1 MSSTG
6 TPLILIFDS
15 SCAHCSRVAIAVRES
30 ARKPIE
36 VVSIRDHRAGD
47 LLNNI
52 YPTGWKFRPYLI
64 RSDSERPRAFHGMR
78 LGWELLFLVGLRGSL
93 RVWSALRE
101 SRLRPPS
108 TPPASSGR
116 RRFFVPG
123 GGFFFFFFFLEKESE
138 TQSFSH

>member
-47 LLNNI
+47 L
-52 YPTGWKFRPYLI
+52 RQQYL
-64 RSDSERPRAFHGMR
+64 SD
-78 LGWELLFLVGLRGSL
+78 W
-93 RVWSALRE
+93 
-101 SRLRPPS
+101 
-108 TPPASSGR
+108 
-116 RRFFVPG
+116 
-123 GGFFFFFFFLEKESE
+123 LEVQ
-138 TQSFSH
+138 TIPNSF